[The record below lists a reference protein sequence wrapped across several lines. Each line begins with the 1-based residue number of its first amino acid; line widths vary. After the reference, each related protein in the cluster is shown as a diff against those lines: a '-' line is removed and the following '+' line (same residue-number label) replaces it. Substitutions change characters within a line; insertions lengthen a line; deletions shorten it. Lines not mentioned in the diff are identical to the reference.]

1 MEEVFAGDGVEAGAG
16 FIEDEELG
24 FGHQCAADEDALA
37 FALGEEKPW
46 SVGEVGAPDAL

>member
-1 MEEVFAGDGVEAGAG
+1 MLAGDGVEASTG
-16 FIEDEELG
+16 FVEDEEFR